1 MNGRVPRSKVKIE
14 IGKCVWKP
22 ENIFSSIRLQE
33 MIISSPKKH
42 EKKGF
47 LAQREQSIIIFVVRD
62 CVLISAFNS
71 LLKNRQIFGEKTPS
85 GWPAFRS

>member
-1 MNGRVPRSKVKIE
+1 MGGCLVQKLRLKSGNV
-14 IGKCVWKP
+14 C
-22 ENIFSSIRLQE
+22 ENQKTFIFSSIRLQE

-85 GWPAFRS
+85 G